1 MSESKSKKLKRHATS
16 VRSNDFL
23 KFSFRFVFVARVEN
37 ASRTHRN
44 GVETFSWREVNERRT
59 ISQASGQASKVEGV
73 DATADVP
80 QRRLFHFFFSLH
92 FSLLGFL
99 RPWLRLFRLRS
110 STPSSIISAFL
121 HLSFLRAILFHLRS
135 ILFHRLQNTRAIITC
150 TNEFQAISG
159 LAVGGFSRRWIRW
172 MGKNKYDNTLRVWYR
187 TILVDNLI
195 QQIPTK
201 SFPKGSQFLPCSP
214 SILRFLL
221 RFILLGGLISFFFF
235 AKNKKHEY
243 FVKPLS
249 LFAFVSPFRKV

>member
-1 MSESKSKKLKRHATS
+1 MAGGK
-16 VRSNDFL
+16 
-23 KFSFRFVFVARVEN
+23 
-37 ASRTHRN
+37 
-44 GVETFSWREVNERRT
+44 RT

-135 ILFHRLQNTRAIITC
+135 ILFHLFHRLQNTRAIITC

-221 RFILLGGLISFFFF
+221 RFILLGGLIFFFF
-235 AKNKKHEY
+235 REK
-243 FVKPLS
+243 
-249 LFAFVSPFRKV
+249 